1 MTTTVIMTIYTRIT
15 SLNAHILNIL
25 IVTVQK
31 ITTGNSNRYWLVVWN
46 MIFIFPYLW
55 NVIIPTDELIFF
67 RGLGSTTNQDSNN
80 TNDNSD
86 KNLMNSSRIPWTN
99 LDAGVPPGVWC
110 WTRPR
115 FPRRGSLGISGW
127 IEKVLVSQDAITN
140 IVSWSLVSIW
150 LLKSN
155 Y

>member
-15 SLNAHILNIL
+15 SLNTHILNIL

-80 TNDNSD
+80 TNDN
-86 KNLMNSSRIPWTN
+86 
-99 LDAGVPPGVWC
+99 
-110 WTRPR
+110 
-115 FPRRGSLGISGW
+115 
-127 IEKVLVSQDAITN
+127 
-140 IVSWSLVSIW
+140 
-150 LLKSN
+150 
-155 Y
+155 